1 MRTSRSASWPSGR
14 SAVDRPGAAAPPN
27 GRHAGWPAR
36 VGPLRVPAGEVALR
50 PLRLFDG
57 GQWSRLRVRDVHH
70 LQQWEPS
77 APGTWE
83 DRHAVLN
90 WPSHYLAL
98 RSVARR
104 GLALP
109 FAITLD
115 GEFCGQIT
123 VGNIVRG
130 ALLSAWVGYWVAS
143 NAIGGGVATA
153 AAALCVDH
161 CFGPVGL
168 HRVEATV
175 RPENMASRR
184 VLDKLG
190 FRQEGLHLRY
200 LDVAGSW
207 RDHFVYAITE
217 EDVSDGMVT
226 RLIRAGLAARA

>member
-1 MRTSRSASWPSGR
+1 MGWSGTAAERPHSRHP
-14 SAVDRPGAAAPPN
+14 
-27 GRHAGWPAR
+27 GWP
-36 VGPLRVPAGEVALR
+36 VELGPLRVPAGDVGLR
-50 PLRLFDG
+50 PIRLRDG
-57 GQWSRLRVRDVHH
+57 GAWSRLRIRDVHH

-90 WPSHYLAL
+90 WPMHRLAL
-98 RSVARR
+98 RSVSRR

-123 VGNIVRG
+123 VGNVVRS
-130 ALLSAWVGYWVAS
+130 ALLSAWIGYWVAS
-143 NAIGGGVATA
+143 HAIGGGVATA

-161 CFGPVGL
+161 CFGLVGL

-175 RPENMASRR
+175 RPENVASRR

-190 FRQEGLHLRY
+190 FREEGMHLRY

-207 RDHFVYAITE
+207 RDHLVYALTE
-217 EDVSDGMVT
+217 EEVSEGLVT
-226 RLIRAGLAARA
+226 RLIRSGRAARV